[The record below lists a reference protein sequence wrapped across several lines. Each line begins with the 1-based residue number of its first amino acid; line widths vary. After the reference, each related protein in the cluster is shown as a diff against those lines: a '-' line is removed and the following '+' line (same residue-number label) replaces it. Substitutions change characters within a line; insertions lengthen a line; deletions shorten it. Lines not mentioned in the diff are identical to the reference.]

1 MTDKENPTPEA
12 ESDTPDA
19 TATEAPE
26 NDSDDLAEGEEV
38 IVDAMT
44 GEVRTLS
51 AEEAAREEAIDRE
64 ALTTAVM
71 DAPTDVSPELIFD
84 PYGEEVLD
92 TSKEE
97 FEQLLEDFSGGFQQF
112 REGEI
117 VNANVLRVT
126 DASVILEFGF
136 KSEGSVA
143 LDEFKEPPEEG
154 DEVEVLLESL
164 EDEDGVVVLS
174 KKKADFLRVWEKI
187 REAHD
192 ADRPVKGTLVRKIK
206 GGVTVDLMGVD
217 AFLPGS

>member
-1 MTDKENPTPEA
+1 MTENPTPEVD
-12 ESDTPDA
+12 ETD
-19 TATEAPE
+19 ELPE
-26 NDSDDLAEGEEV
+26 GTEV
-38 IVDAMT
+38 IVDALT
-44 GEVRTLS
+44 GEVITMT
-51 AEEAAREEAIDRE
+51 AEELAADEAAEKAEAAAAKVAAEAAAFAASGIDP
-64 ALTTAVM
+64 L
-71 DAPTDVSPELIFD
+71 LFND
-84 PYGEEVLD
+84 PYGEEPLS

-97 FEQLLEDFSGGFQQF
+97 FSALLNEFSADFQEF

-117 VNANVLRVT
+117 VNARVLQVT
-126 DASVILEFGF
+126 DSVVILEFGF

-143 LDEFKEPPEEG
+143 LDEFKDAPEVG

-164 EDEDGVVVLS
+164 EDDDGVVVLS